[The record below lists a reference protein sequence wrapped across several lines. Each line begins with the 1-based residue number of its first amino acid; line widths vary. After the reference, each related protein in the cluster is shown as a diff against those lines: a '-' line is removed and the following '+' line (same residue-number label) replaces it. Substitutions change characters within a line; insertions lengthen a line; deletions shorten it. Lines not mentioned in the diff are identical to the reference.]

1 MDSLAIIGTV
11 IGSAAFGAVAG
22 KLLDAFILM
31 RISDKY
37 ERKKWLRQTKI
48 EAFTQLTEEMLSL
61 GIKGQVHDDPW
72 RFRALAAK
80 AILLLDDPKLVEK
93 IQTFIDELYKINT
106 GLYAAISNLPENFS
120 VELPSGSKATKK
132 DFEKGFA
139 LNEMEKEAIK
149 IADQLAKNLRET

>member
-1 MDSLAIIGTV
+1 
-11 IGSAAFGAVAG
+11 
-22 KLLDAFILM
+22 M

>member
-22 KLLDAFILM
+22 KLLDAFILT

>member
-22 KLLDAFILM
+22 KLLDAFVLTH
-31 RISDKY
+31 ISDKY

-48 EAFTQLTEEMLSL
+48 EAFTQLTEKMLSL

-72 RFRALAAK
+72 RFRAFAAK
-80 AILLLDDPKLVEK
+80 TILLLDDPELEEK
-93 IQTFIDELYKINT
+93 IRTFIDELYKINT
-106 GLYAAISNLPENFS
+106 GFYAAISNLPE
-120 VELPSGSKATKK
+120 SGSKATKK

>member
-48 EAFTQLTEEMLSL
+48 EAFTQL
-61 GIKGQVHDDPW
+61 
-72 RFRALAAK
+72 
-80 AILLLDDPKLVEK
+80 PKFPL
-93 IQTFIDELYKINT
+93 F
-106 GLYAAISNLPENFS
+106 
-120 VELPSGSKATKK
+120 
-132 DFEKGFA
+132 
-139 LNEMEKEAIK
+139 
-149 IADQLAKNLRET
+149 